1 MSSIENEAGFMSLA
15 DLAAM
20 DAQAEGIAVLTSRL
34 PAAGMYI
41 VRGKEV
47 KASESRKEGEPPL
60 FSFIFTAEILE
71 AKPLDK
77 EVDAERLVGRTLT
90 ERYTLWPTDFRE
102 AVGLMMG
109 RYKIIGLPFEGR
121 MGGVEGQEPGW
132 LDGLTGHLFQVR
144 VRHFTDKNNN
154 ERAGFDW
161 LPYKQE
167 GEEKAA

>member
-1 MSSIENEAGFMSLA
+1 MSIENEAGFMSLA

-34 PAAGMYI
+34 PAAGMYV

-47 KASESRKEGEPPL
+47 RATESRKEGEPPL
-60 FSFIFTAEILE
+60 FAFILGTEILD
-71 AKPLDK
+71 AKLMDK
-77 EVDAERLVGRTLT
+77 EADGERLVGRSLT
-90 ERYTLWPTDFRE
+90 ERYTLWPSDFKE
-102 AVGLMMG
+102 AVGLLMG
-109 RYKIIGLPFEGR
+109 KYKIIGLPFDGR

-132 LDGLTGHLFQVR
+132 LDGLTGHVFQIR
-144 VRHFTDKNNN
+144 VRHFTDKNGN

-167 GEEKAA
+167 GEEQAA